1 MQSKEKQAIQLQ
13 MFGYID
19 QWQQSGLTQ
28 KAFCQ
33 QASLAYHVFHYWYR
47 RYRIA
52 ESKPASSFIKLGVS
66 SPCISLHTELVLPDG
81 KRLLFHQPVSIDY
94 LKALIS

>member
-1 MQSKEKQAIQLQ
+1 MQSKKEVRQQ
-13 MFGYID
+13 MFGHID

-33 QASLAYHVFHYWYR
+33 QAKLPYHIFHYWYKC
-47 RYRIA
+47 YRI
-52 ESKPASSFIKLGVS
+52 KDINPASSFIKLGVS
-66 SPCISLHTELVLPDG
+66 TTSITSHTELILPDG

-94 LKALIS
+94 LKALIN